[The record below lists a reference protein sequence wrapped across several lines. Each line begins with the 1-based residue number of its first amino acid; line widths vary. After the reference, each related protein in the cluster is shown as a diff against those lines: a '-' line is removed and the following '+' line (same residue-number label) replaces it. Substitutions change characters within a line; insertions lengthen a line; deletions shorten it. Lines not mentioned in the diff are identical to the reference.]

1 MARPRKS
8 EEVEVLAN
16 VADRE
21 AAQQAAFEKRYK
33 LECEIAALKEK
44 HIKPLQTEIS
54 TITGRLA
61 DQLQTARKYI
71 NAAYK
76 PYALARDA
84 DDFDDE
90 DEGKEVRDQIR
101 ALFNGLHKNGMLD
114 LVEIAEAA
122 SGKKGG
128 GKKAQAKADNVVQ
141 MSKPAAEEPVQDD
154 LIDENA
160 DSRDPESD
168 SSFITA
174 RASGQNAARAGS
186 SFNDNPYE
194 KGSGEA
200 TAFEIGFLKE
210 QGALAHA
217 GGKSL
222 NDNPSTEGTDGWA
235 YWRKGWQAAADAE
248 FSGKTPISAGDGDDE
263 IAPEEFDDELA
274 GDGKVQAAE

>member
-33 LECEIAALKEK
+33 LECEKAALIEK
-44 HIKPLQTEIS
+44 HIKPLQQEIS

-61 DQLQTARKYI
+61 DQLQTPRKYI

-76 PYALARDA
+76 PYALALDA

-128 GKKAQAKADNVVQ
+128 GKKPQPKADNVVQ
-141 MSKPAAEEPVQDD
+141 MSKPATEPAQD
-154 LIDENA
+154 DENA
-160 DSRDPESD
+160 DGRDPETDPSLM
-168 SSFITA
+168 TA
-174 RASGQNAARAGS
+174 RASGENAALSGS

-194 KGSGEA
+194 KGSAEA
-200 TAFEIGFLKE
+200 TAFEIGFLKKH
-210 QGALAHA
+210 GAIAHEA
-217 GGKSL
+217 GKSL
-222 NDNPSTEGTDGWA
+222 NDNPSTEGTDGWT

-248 FSGKTPISAGDGDDE
+248 FFGKAPLSAGEAEDE
-263 IAPEEFDDELA
+263 IAPEEFDDELD